1 MKNADSNIALMR
13 GISVLALILIASG
26 CEQAIE
32 ASHVVNSNDIPL
44 SHDIRLSND
53 IPLLVRFEDRC
64 PKEVIEMV
72 RACAAPSDP
81 VATCRKPNEK
91 IIWFAVTGA
100 TPPYQADAN
109 LPDFQIVS
117 KIKDQYDPT
126 EKQGGGQCKESSNGV
141 LNCKIKGN
149 APRNIFY
156 DYSVVA
162 GECSLDPRIYV
173 P

>member
-1 MKNADSNIALMR
+1 MKHADSNIALMR
-13 GISVLALILIASG
+13 GISVLALTLFASG
-26 CEQAIE
+26 CERQME
-32 ASHVVNSNDIPL
+32 ASHVENANDA
-44 SHDIRLSND
+44 
-53 IPLLVRFEDRC
+53 PLLVRFEGQC

-72 RACAAPSDP
+72 RTCAAPSDP

-91 IIWFAVTGA
+91 ISWLAVTGA

-126 EKQGGGQCKESSNGV
+126 EKQGWGQCKESRNGA

-149 APRNIFY
+149 ARRDIFY
-156 DYSVVA
+156 DYKVVA
-162 GECSLDPRIYV
+162 GECFLDPRIYV

>member
-1 MKNADSNIALMR
+1 MKHADSNIALMR
-13 GISVLALILIASG
+13 GISVLALMLFASG
-26 CEQAIE
+26 CGKPME
-32 ASHVVNSNDIPL
+32 ASHVVN
-44 SHDIRLSND
+44 SND

-64 PKEVIEMV
+64 PKEVIETV
-72 RACAAPSDP
+72 AGCAVPPSAKDP
-81 VATCRKPNEK
+81 NKPDEVPVCRKPNEK

-117 KIKDQYDPT
+117 KIKDQDDPT
-126 EKQGGGQCKESSNGV
+126 EKQGGGQCKESRNGV
-141 LNCKIKGN
+141 LNCKIKGSTESGTV
-149 APRNIFY
+149 Y

-162 GECSLDPRIYV
+162 GDCSLDPRIYV